1 MNNSNRLSLFYL
13 LITPLILLSLTKCET
28 VDITYVPIDNNRS
41 ALDHAYECEETLGP
55 LPKFSCDD
63 AIEVPTTKNGIQLN
77 SDSSNY
83 MDCDHPW
90 AFGMACQ
97 TGNKVGRY
105 QGINSDG
112 SENLDVV
119 FITFCRDGGLG
130 VIGNKLSTG
139 ETCFFSILDGV
150 ENNNLPIPGESGYN
164 EKWMTPSA
172 VAADQCVNCHM
183 SSPFLHTPAVDQLQH
198 PQIPNELLV
207 PLTGNTPYSVIGEE
221 FRQPFNAN
229 IQNSCTTCH
238 RPQCTE
244 QFQNYPLDE
253 LVMPPPFKN
262 ITEFDHSEISQVD
275 RKAIRD
281 WCQTLGLGSFTGSG
295 D

>member
-1 MNNSNRLSLFYL
+1 
-13 LITPLILLSLTKCET
+13 
-28 VDITYVPIDNNRS
+28 
-41 ALDHAYECEETLGP
+41 
-55 LPKFSCDD
+55 
-63 AIEVPTTKNGIQLN
+63 
-77 SDSSNY
+77 
-83 MDCDHPW
+83 
-90 AFGMACQ
+90 
-97 TGNKVGRY
+97 
-105 QGINSDG
+105 
-112 SENLDVV
+112 
-119 FITFCRDGGLG
+119 
-130 VIGNKLSTG
+130 
-139 ETCFFSILDGV
+139 
-150 ENNNLPIPGESGYN
+150 
-164 EKWMTPSA
+164 
-172 VAADQCVNCHM
+172 
-183 SSPFLHTPAVDQLQH
+183 
-198 PQIPNELLV
+198 V